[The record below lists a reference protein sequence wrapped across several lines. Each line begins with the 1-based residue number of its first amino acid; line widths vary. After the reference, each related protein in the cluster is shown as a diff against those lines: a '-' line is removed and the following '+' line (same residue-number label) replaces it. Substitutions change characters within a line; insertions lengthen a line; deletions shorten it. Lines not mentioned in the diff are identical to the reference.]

1 MLNNWGKLAS
11 ISKLTSPVHAVHMGP
26 ATELS
31 RNIGKCMLSW
41 TAAVCCYCCTEVQ
54 AKVAVVGSSQKPGG
68 RFSASKPQH
77 KWTAVQWKGCARKG
91 RGWREFN
98 SLQMWHT
105 TRIALLLQ
113 TQPRQSELCQVSS
126 LFDHPTMLQFGMSP
140 NIFSYMCDH
149 TKSCNPWAHESERKP
164 EHCTRASWRTGQQG
178 PPGATEM
185 HQQVV
190 QQLWWSCL

>member
-1 MLNNWGKLAS
+1 
-11 ISKLTSPVHAVHMGP
+11 MGP

-68 RFSASKPQH
+68 RFSASKPRH

-91 RGWREFN
+91 RGWREFH

-105 TRIALLLQ
+105 TGIALLLQ